1 MNNIIKFETEKY
13 VSEKKGFN
21 KLPYGYIDKQICGC
35 GATTI
40 AIENETD
47 SIILMP
53 SQTLVRNKVAQYPNE
68 RSDKEL
74 LGVICGVKEH
84 NVKEYIEKMKLANK
98 PYKLLV
104 CYDSI
109 SKVEYLFDSCES
121 IIIDESQK
129 LLQNCSMKADKR
141 KKVEQVDAYTMML
154 NILEKHKDKLTFLS
168 ATPIPLKYMPSFMQ
182 DLPYIKFEFKNVTKS
197 TPFLVQVAHPY
208 KYLEDKIVRPLNQN
222 GYFTLKDEDGKEYS
236 FRKVIVFMNTVQ
248 GICNVAENCNLKKE
262 DVGIICGDSI
272 RNDAKIQN
280 FNRVN
285 NPRALTKF
293 TFITSSGF
301 DGIDLYDKDAIS
313 IVVSNTS
320 AEYEMISMLTDLKQC
335 ISRNR
340 EYNEH
345 YIFIFNQNLFENT
358 EEEMLQI
365 IYDTRKRIE
374 DNCSTVNEQIENNDT
389 RYKSNLETFSKD
401 RLFKKYVFYL
411 SGKWL
416 INENV
421 FNADKYF
428 IEVTHEQ
435 YRKGFDVVGKIES
448 DNKPIR
454 IKVTK
459 EKSPYSYDV
468 LLEKY
473 ERKINGEDVTF
484 TEDETTTEN
493 YKLIDRYYKKFK
505 KLQKRKDRAKK
516 LLEVYDDSYNKVR
529 YYAREIFKVGDR
541 MTIKEYK
548 LKMAGIYK
556 ECDITRSPKKEDLYE
571 CSLGYKEERSSNK
584 RYIIIQPMR

>member
-1 MNNIIKFETEKY
+1 
-13 VSEKKGFN
+13 
-21 KLPYGYIDKQICGC
+21 
-35 GATTI
+35 
-40 AIENETD
+40 
-47 SIILMP
+47 
-53 SQTLVRNKVAQYPNE
+53 
-68 RSDKEL
+68 
-74 LGVICGVKEH
+74 
-84 NVKEYIEKMKLANK
+84 
-98 PYKLLV
+98 
-104 CYDSI
+104 
-109 SKVEYLFDSCES
+109 
-121 IIIDESQK
+121 
-129 LLQNCSMKADKR
+129 
-141 KKVEQVDAYTMML
+141 
-154 NILEKHKDKLTFLS
+154 
-168 ATPIPLKYMPSFMQ
+168 MPSFIQ

-208 KYLEDKIVRPLNQN
+208 KYLEDNIVRPLNQN
-222 GYFTLKDEDGKEYS
+222 GYFTLKDEDGKEYA

-272 RNDAKIQN
+272 RNDAKIQS